1 MNTKSGD
8 YPATGL
14 SSKEVEE
21 RIRENKINGNFQIKT
36 KSIGQILFTN
46 VFTLFNIVNLIL
58 AAFVIYVQSYRNVLF
73 MMVVFWN
80 LFIGVFQEIRSKKII
95 DRLSLLSA
103 PEATVIRNGK
113 KETIPLEDIVLDDLM
128 ILSNGNEVCA
138 DAIIIDGSCE
148 VNESMLTGENIP
160 IHKHPGDELLSGSFL
175 VSGHVKA
182 SVTHIGKDNYVNQI
196 TSKAKYIRKNN
207 SEMLSSI
214 KMIIKIV
221 SICLFPIT
229 ALLFYNQLHMPGVD
243 FTQAVVSTVAAV
255 IGMIP
260 SGLVLLI
267 SMVLA
272 VSVIK
277 LSKKNTLVQELYC
290 IENLSKVDVLCLD
303 KTGTLTEG
311 KMNLED
317 IVPFDES
324 DFSTYDIKKA
334 LYQFSHTLE
343 DNNSTFI
350 AVKERSEEF
359 FRPEESDK
367 LSSPAAVR
375 SMMSSSSLPKTWEVH
390 QLLAFSSERKWSMVD
405 FKDKGCF
412 VMGATEFV
420 FPSMSDELRKKAD
433 MFTRKGMRV
442 LVFAHSK
449 EHSKDG
455 QTLPEHLHPIA
466 FLLLTDKLR
475 EDAEETLAYFAKQG
489 VTIKIIS
496 GDNPAAVSYIAGRA
510 GLKNADRYVDA
521 STLINDE
528 ELEVAAEHYQ
538 IFGRVTPDQ
547 KLKLVKA
554 LQKHG
559 HTVAMTGD
567 GVNDVLALKEA
578 DCSIA
583 MQSGSDAARNVAQIV
598 LLDSSF
604 SSMPAIVAE
613 GRQTINN
620 VQRSAALYLT
630 KTIYSTILA
639 CFFVFLNEPYPFVP
653 IQTTLTG
660 ALTIGIPSFI
670 LALEPNR
677 NRVRGK
683 FLKNILCLA
692 IPGGL
697 VVVISVFATEIFG
710 NIFMLSNAS
719 ISTLATYALFIASS
733 VELFKVC
740 LPFNPLRRTLFG
752 FLIGVFVIASTFFAD
767 FFSFTPLLRWQNILF
782 VAVLVPA
789 CMILYY
795 LLDFLV
801 EHFMGSTPNVYRVY
815 PGTSDELL
823 GVLVTDEVE
832 SKDYVDVTRLMTGY
846 KHLDIQNVH
855 FMHEAERGGDIS
867 IESCTEAAENCFD
880 LDGIAIAA
888 GFVAKMVRK
897 NNSHYFESNSP
908 LEKMT
913 EKVKRRELKKM
924 KKATKHLAAKSKKI
938 IVYIESP
945 YYEFPIKVITADHG
959 QTAMIELPENEFYPD
974 LPPAGTYLKKVKLYH
989 KRKLTF

>member
-1 MNTKSGD
+1 MSISSKD
-8 YPATGL
+8 YSSTGL
-14 SSKEVEE
+14 SSAEVEA
-21 RIRENKINGNFQIKT
+21 RIQENKVNGNFQIKT
-36 KSIGQILFTN
+36 KSIGQIFFTN
-46 VFTLFNIVNLIL
+46 IFTLFNIVNLIL

-73 MMVVFWN
+73 MAVVFWN
-80 LFIGVFQEIRSKKII
+80 LFIGVFQEIRSKRII

-103 PEATVIRNGK
+103 PEATVIRNGNQ
-113 KETIPLEDIVLDDLM
+113 ETIRLEQIVLDDLM
-128 ILSNGNEVCA
+128 LLYNGNEVCS
-138 DAIIIDGSCE
+138 DAVIIEGSCE
-148 VNESMLTGENIP
+148 VNESMLTGENVP
-160 IHKHPGDELLSGSFL
+160 IHKHAGDELLSGSFL
-175 VSGHVKA
+175 ISGHVRA
-182 SVTHIGKDNYVNQI
+182 RVTHIGKDNYVNQI
-196 TSKAKYIRKNN
+196 TSKAKYIKKNN

-214 KMIIKIV
+214 KKIIKIV

-229 ALLFYNQLHMPGVD
+229 ALLFYKQLQMPEID

-317 IVPFDES
+317 IVPFNEA
-324 DFSTYDIKKA
+324 DFSTFDIKKA
-334 LYQFSHTLE
+334 LYQFSHTLD

-359 FRPEESDK
+359 FDTKNTDVPAGT
-367 LSSPAAVR
+367 AAVFP
-375 SMMSSSSLPKTWEVH
+375 PKWPVH
-390 QLLAFSSERKWSMVD
+390 QMLSFSSERKWSMVD
-405 FKDKGCF
+405 FKEEGCF
-412 VMGATEFV
+412 VMGAAEFI
-420 FPSMSDELRKKAD
+420 FPDAGEPLRKKAD
-433 MFTRKGMRV
+433 LFTRKGMRV
-442 LVFAHSK
+442 LVFAHAK
-449 EHSKDG
+449 EHSPDG
-455 QTLPEHLHPIA
+455 MTLPAQLRPIA

-475 EDAEETLAYFAKQG
+475 ADAEETLAYFDRQG

-496 GDNPAAVSYIAGRA
+496 GDHPAAVAYITARA
-510 GLKNADRYVDA
+510 GLRNADRYVDA
-521 STLINDE
+521 STLTTDE
-528 ELEVAAEHYQ
+528 ELELAASTYQ

-554 LQKHG
+554 LQKQG

-639 CFFVFLNEPYPFVP
+639 CCFVFLNEPYPFVP

-677 NRVRGK
+677 NRVRGR

-697 VVVISVFATEIFG
+697 VVVLSVFATEIFG
-710 NIFMLSNAS
+710 NVFLLSNAA
-719 ISTLATYALFIASS
+719 ISTLATYALFIASA

-740 LPFNPLRRTLFG
+740 RPFNPMRRGMFG
-752 FLIGVFVIASTFFAD
+752 ALVGIFFMAATFFSD
-767 FFSFTPLLRWQNILF
+767 FFSLLPLLRWQNILF
-782 VAVLVPA
+782 VAILVPA
-789 CMILYY
+789 CLILYC

-801 EHFMGSTPNVYRVY
+801 ERFLGSTPNVYRVY
-815 PGTSDELL
+815 PGISDELL

-832 SKDYVDVTRLMTGY
+832 RKDYLDVTRLMTGY
-846 KHLDIQNVH
+846 RHLDIRNVH
-855 FMHEAERGGDIS
+855 FIHEAERGGDIA
-867 IESCTEAAENCFD
+867 IESCTAAAENCFD
-880 LDGIAIAA
+880 LDGIALAA
-888 GFVAKMVRK
+888 GFVAKMVLK
-897 NNSHYFESNSP
+897 NNSPYFESNSP

-913 EKVKRRELKKM
+913 EKVKRREVKKQ
-924 KKATKHLAAKSKKI
+924 KKAIRHLAAKSKKI
-938 IVYIESP
+938 FVYVESP
-945 YYEFPIKVITADHG
+945 YYEFPIRVVTSEHG
-959 QTAMIELPENEFYPD
+959 QAVQIELPENEFYPD
-974 LPPAGTYLKKVKLYH
+974 LPAAGTYCRKVRLFP